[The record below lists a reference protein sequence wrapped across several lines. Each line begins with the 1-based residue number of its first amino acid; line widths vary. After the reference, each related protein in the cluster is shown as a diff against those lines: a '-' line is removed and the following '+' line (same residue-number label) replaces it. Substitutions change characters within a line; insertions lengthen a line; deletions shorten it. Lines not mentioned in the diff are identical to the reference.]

1 MRFDVRGPKRHVSS
15 IEFDRWYN
23 GGRKIKS
30 MPDKICRIR
39 KHIKF
44 ERIVYKSALYGP
56 LRGMR

>member
-1 MRFDVRGPKRHVSS
+1 MRFDVREPKRKVTNAA
-15 IEFDRWYN
+15 FDRWFN

-30 MPDKICRIR
+30 MPDKICRLR

-56 LRGMR
+56 HRGG